1 MFPASPKQ
9 RAQAAARFPDRPAT
23 WFRSGSCLDKPLRA
37 VVKRAA
43 VTPVSPHSFR
53 RTMENLARR
62 AGVDDLVRRA
72 QAGWRTE
79 SAQAIYATVDK
90 SERTAAG
97 QAVVELVNRAREAQV
112 VRPPGTPEVV
122 TEKGS

>member
-1 MFPASPKQ
+1 M
-9 RAQAAARFPDRPAT
+9 RF
-23 WFRSGSCLDKPLRA
+23 LDKPLRK
-37 VVKRAA
+37 VLKRAGI
-43 VTPVSPHSFR
+43 TPVSPHSFR

-79 SAQAIYATVDK
+79 SAQAIYATVDA
-90 SERTAAG
+90 SERKAAG
-97 QAVVELVNRAREAQV
+97 LAVVELVNKAREAQV

-122 TEKGS
+122 NVSRS